1 MQDGDA
7 EVAVLDEGWT
17 QVTQG
22 EREGEAAY
30 LVDIGMP
37 DFGQEL
43 ERRRTVRVV
52 LRELE
57 AAL

>member
-1 MQDGDA
+1 MDA
-7 EVAVLDEGWT
+7 GHT
-17 QVTQG
+17 G
-22 EREGEAAY
+22 REREGEAAY